1 MLAVLSA
8 LGAPA
13 RQQSTQLQTP
23 PAFPRYTDALVRS
36 VGLSS
41 SQLGPEAKSVIDQS
55 DEAVVKGDAKIANPV
70 VAPVAP
76 TSALPVAAPGTEAL
90 AGNCLKFVG
99 LGGTNDGKPK
109 LKRWSGSKEDEYC
122 EKNCRAGFCPETM
135 CRCSTD
141 PEPEPSEESAE
152 AAVAELAVAPAV
164 VPLVAPTPMA
174 VAPQVAPAAPI
185 APEAEGLLLPNAEN
199 CPKFLGL
206 RTEANKWAPKR
217 HEPGHTKSKFKKVD
231 DEYCEKNCR
240 AGFCPK
246 DKCRCATDPELEPSD
261 ESEEAALARRMA
273 ADPHATK
280 QPKNDWNSPMR

>member
-70 VAPVAP
+70 VAPVATPVAAPVAP

-109 LKRWSGSKEDEYC
+109 LKRWSGSKEDEC
-122 EKNCRAGFCPETM
+122 E
-135 CRCSTD
+135 
-141 PEPEPSEESAE
+141 
-152 AAVAELAVAPAV
+152 
-164 VPLVAPTPMA
+164 
-174 VAPQVAPAAPI
+174 
-185 APEAEGLLLPNAEN
+185 
-199 CPKFLGL
+199 
-206 RTEANKWAPKR
+206 
-217 HEPGHTKSKFKKVD
+217 
-231 DEYCEKNCR
+231 
-240 AGFCPK
+240 
-246 DKCRCATDPELEPSD
+246 
-261 ESEEAALARRMA
+261 
-273 ADPHATK
+273 
-280 QPKNDWNSPMR
+280 